1 MISLKTSSVILK
13 FIFLSLYKMNAEFV
27 DLIDFEND
35 YEINTTYPYEI
46 KNKRTGKIL
55 KESIMNNGYYCV
67 RLNGVTY
74 VKHRLIAKQFIL
86 NPNNYPCVDHINH
99 NRNDNHISNLRWVSS
114 SENNKNK
121 SFYKGVNYAFYDHAD
136 FEDDDIIVIDQYN
149 GHEIEDYYYDMLSEK
164 FLFDTGVNYRELHV
178 NFNKNGYAFVWVK
191 DIENKYVAIYIN
203 KFKRIHDLIY

>member
-1 MISLKTSSVILK
+1 MS
-13 FIFLSLYKMNAEFV
+13 
-27 DLIDFEND
+27 
-35 YEINTTYPYEI
+35 
-46 KNKRTGKIL
+46 
-55 KESIMNNGYYCV
+55 NGYYQV
-67 RLNGVTY
+67 RLNGVKY
-74 VKHRLIAKQFIL
+74 YKHRLIANQFIP
-86 NPNNYPCVDHINH
+86 NPNNLPCVDHINH

-121 SFYKGVNYAFYDHAD
+121 SFYKGVNYIFYDHAD
-136 FEDDDIIVIDQYN
+136 FEDDDIIVIDEYN
-149 GHEIEDYYYDMLSEK
+149 GREIEDYYYDMLSEK